1 MNNKITVTLQ
11 AEISNYLYNQINKLL
26 EKGDFLDMD
35 DFISVAIATFIADYD
50 NWKLKN
56 NEENNI

>member
-11 AEISNYLYNQINKLL
+11 AEISTYLYNQINKFL
-26 EKGDFLDMD
+26 ERGDFLDMD
-35 DFISVAIATFIADYD
+35 DFVNVAIASFMDDYD
-50 NWKLKN
+50 TWKLKN

>member
-11 AEISNYLYNQINKLL
+11 AEVSNYLYNQINKFL
-26 EKGDFLDMD
+26 ENGDFLDMD
-35 DFISVAIATFIADYD
+35 DFVNVALAAFIANYD

-56 NEENNI
+56 NEENII